1 MTQGF
6 LVQPAMESYIVRI
19 YRRPDA
25 AAAAAAAAPAV
36 GTVVQPLPV
45 ELPVQQP
52 VQQPQPLQTAA
63 LAGTVQALGG
73 GDAQTFDSAQALLKG
88 LGLDSG

>member
-25 AAAAAAAAPAV
+25 AAAPAI

-45 ELPVQQP
+45 QLP

>member
-19 YRRPDA
+19 YRRPVCVGVAGDA
-25 AAAAAAAAPAV
+25 GVTADAVGGVALQADPAAPTNPTDVA
-36 GTVVQPLPV
+36 
-45 ELPVQQP
+45 
-52 VQQPQPLQTAA
+52 AA
-63 LAGTVQALGG
+63 LAGTVQALG
-73 GDAQTFDSAQALLKG
+73 DTPTQALTFDSAQALLKG